1 MSECKHELELSR
13 IHTSVCKK
21 CGVDRESM
29 QIRALQAEHVK
40 DMAFNK
46 KLWLENNKLRELAQA
61 VVDEDEIGR
70 EIPYSEGLS
79 DAIDNLA
86 AALEEKS

>member
-1 MSECKHELELSR
+1 MSEFKYAP
-13 IHTSVCKK
+13 
-21 CGVDRESM
+21 CGNHSDAYGQDTCAHCHVV
-29 QIRALQAEHVK
+29 ALQAENAIATAAWRHSEAELDRIK
-40 DMAFNK
+40 T
-46 KLWLENNKLRELAQA
+46 LAQA

-86 AALEEKS
+86 AALEGD